1 MSCYDY
7 VMSYIYGDDWER
19 LICPLKGP
27 LGSDFCYVD
36 RNSEE
41 CRKCEEEYEKY
52 FEKEKK

>member
-1 MSCYDY
+1 MSYYDD
-7 VMSYIYGDDWER
+7 VMSDMCGDDWER
-19 LICPLKGP
+19 WICPLKGP